1 MMAAKIQ
8 IKRIYEAAAADDGFR
23 VLVDRLWPR
32 GISKDRAALDDWW
45 KDIAP
50 SPELR
55 TWFGHK
61 EERFAEFAEKY
72 RTELSTGTAAPTHM
86 VTVNEHLTAGEN
98 VTLLYGAK
106 DPKINQ
112 ALVLRDW
119 MIGMMDK

>member
-1 MMAAKIQ
+1 MTAKIQ

-32 GISKDRAALDDWW
+32 GISKERAALDDWW

-86 VTVNEHLTAGEN
+86 VTVNEHLAAGEN

-119 MIGMMDK
+119 MHAMMDK

>member
-1 MMAAKIQ
+1 MAEIR
-8 IKRIYEAAAADDGFR
+8 IKRIYEAMSADDGFR

-32 GISKDRAALDDWW
+32 GISKERAALDDWW

-61 EERFAEFAEKY
+61 AEHFEEFAVKY
-72 RTELSTGTAAPTHM
+72 RVELSTGRATPTHM
-86 VTVNEHLTAGEN
+86 VTVAEHLAAGEN

-106 DPKINQ
+106 DPAVNH
-112 ALVLRDW
+112 ARVLQEW
-119 MIGMMDK
+119 MYAMMDK

>member
-1 MMAAKIQ
+1 MTARIQ
-8 IKRIYEAAAADDGFR
+8 IKRIYEVAAADDGFR
-23 VLVDRLWPR
+23 VLIDRLWPR
-32 GISKDRAALDDWW
+32 GISKERAALDDWW

-72 RTELSTGTAAPTHM
+72 RAELSTGTAAPMHM
-86 VTVNEHLTAGEN
+86 VTVSEHLAAGEN

-106 DPKINQ
+106 DSKINQ
-112 ALVLRDW
+112 AVVLRDW
-119 MIGMMDK
+119 MYAMMDK

>member
-1 MMAAKIQ
+1 MAEIR

-55 TWFGHK
+55 IYFGHK
-61 EERFAEFAEKY
+61 AERFDTFAAKY
-72 RTELSTGTAAPTHM
+72 RVELSTGSAAPTHM
-86 VTVNEHLTAGEN
+86 RTVAAQLESGKN

-106 DPKINQ
+106 DSAINHARVLQ
-112 ALVLRDW
+112 AW
-119 MIGMMDK
+119 MWDMMDK

>member
-1 MMAAKIQ
+1 MMRAQIQ
-8 IKRIYEAAAADDGFR
+8 IKRVYEDISADDGFR

-32 GISKDRAALDDWW
+32 GISKERAKLADWW

-61 EERFAEFAEKY
+61 AERFAEFAEKY
-72 RTELSTGTAAPTHM
+72 RAELSTGTAAPTHM
-86 VTVNEHLTAGEN
+86 ATVTEHLAAGEN

-106 DPKINQ
+106 DPAINQ
-112 ALVLRDW
+112 AVVLRDW

>member
-1 MMAAKIQ
+1 MMSAKIQ

-72 RTELSTGTAAPTHM
+72 RVELSTGTAAPTHM

-119 MIGMMDK
+119 MHAMMDK

>member
-1 MMAAKIQ
+1 MMTAKIQ
-8 IKRIYEAAAADDGFR
+8 IKRIYEAVAADDGFR

-32 GISKDRAALDDWW
+32 GISKERAALDDWW

-86 VTVNEHLTAGEN
+86 VTVNEHLVAGEN

-119 MIGMMDK
+119 MHAMMDK

>member
-1 MMAAKIQ
+1 MTARLQ

-23 VLVDRLWPR
+23 VLIDRLWPR
-32 GISKDRAALDDWW
+32 GISKERAALDDWW

-72 RTELSTGTAAPTHM
+72 RAELSIGTAAPMHM
-86 VTVNEHLTAGEN
+86 VTVSEHLAAGEN

-112 ALVLRDW
+112 AVVLRDW
-119 MIGMMDK
+119 MVGMMDK

>member
-1 MMAAKIQ
+1 MTAKIQ
-8 IKRIYEAAAADDGFR
+8 IKRIYEAASPDDGFR
-23 VLVDRLWPR
+23 VLIDRLWPR
-32 GISKDRAALDDWW
+32 GISKERAALDDWW

-72 RTELSTGTAAPTHM
+72 RAELSTDTAAPTHM
-86 VTVNEHLTAGEN
+86 VTVSEHLAAGEN

-112 ALVLRDW
+112 AVVLRDW
-119 MIGMMDK
+119 MVGMMDK

>member
-1 MMAAKIQ
+1 MTAKIQ
-8 IKRIYEAAAADDGFR
+8 IKRIYEAASPDDGFR
-23 VLVDRLWPR
+23 VLIDRLWPR
-32 GISKDRAALDDWW
+32 GISKERAALDDWW

-72 RTELSTGTAAPTHM
+72 RAELSTDTAAPTHM
-86 VTVNEHLTAGEN
+86 VTVSEHLAAGEN

-106 DPKINQ
+106 DSKINQ
-112 ALVLRDW
+112 AVVLRDW
-119 MIGMMDK
+119 MYAMMDK

>member
-1 MMAAKIQ
+1 MAEIR
-8 IKRIYEAAAADDGFR
+8 IKRIYEAPEAEDGFR
-23 VLVDRLWPR
+23 VLIDRLWPR
-32 GISKDRAALDDWW
+32 GISKERAALADWW

-61 EERFAEFAEKY
+61 AEKFA
-72 RTELSTGTAAPTHM
+72 ELSTGTAVPTHM
-86 VTVNEHLTAGEN
+86 VTVSEHLAAGEN

-112 ALVLRDW
+112 AVVLRDW
-119 MIGMMDK
+119 MLHRMDK